1 MSTLSRLD
9 TSLVGRWWWTVDR
22 WTLVAVALLIA
33 VGAVLGLAAGP
44 AVAEKLGLDQ
54 YHFSRRQMAIL
65 IPAVAVM
72 LGVSLMSPLGVRRL
86 AVIGL
91 GIAFLMMLA
100 TLFVGGEVKGAQRW
114 LYVGG
119 MSIQPSEF
127 AKPLFAVVV
136 AWMLAE
142 RAKGEGFP
150 GGWVALGLLAVM
162 IGLLALQ
169 PDVGMAVVVMAVWI
183 GQVFV
188 AGMSMVWVGVLA
200 ALVVVGGIVAY
211 ALFPH
216 VASRVDRFVD
226 PASGDSYQINT
237 ALEAFRTGGL
247 AGRGPGEGS
256 VKSVLPDAHTDFIF
270 AVAGEEFG
278 LFACLLIVALFAF
291 IVLRGLGRMVQE
303 NNLFVMLA
311 AGGLLV
317 QFGIQAVI
325 NMGVNL
331 RLMPT
336 KGMTL
341 PFVSYG
347 GSSLLAVALG
357 MGMILALTRRR
368 VGREDTL

>member
-22 WTLVAVALLIA
+22 WTLIAIALLIA

-44 AVAEKLGLDQ
+44 AVADKLGLDQ
-54 YHFSRRQMAIL
+54 YHFSRRQIAIL
-65 IPAVAVM
+65 LPAVSLM
-72 LGVSLMSPLGVRRL
+72 LGVSLLSPLGIRRL

-91 GIAFLMMLA
+91 TGALLLTAA

-119 MSIQPSEF
+119 LSIQPSEF
-127 AKPLFAVVV
+127 VKPLFAVVI

-150 GGWVALGLLAVM
+150 GGWISLGLLAVVLT
-162 IGLLALQ
+162 LLALQ
-169 PDVGMAVVVMAVWI
+169 PDVGMAVVVTAVWA
-183 GQVFV
+183 GQLFV
-188 AGMSMVWVGVLA
+188 AGMSMVWIGVCAVLA
-200 ALVVVGGIVAY
+200 VAGAIVAY
-211 ALFPH
+211 VLFPH
-216 VASRVDRFVD
+216 VASRIDRFVD

-237 ALEAFRTGGL
+237 ALEAFRAGGL

-278 LFACLLIVALFAF
+278 LFACLLIVCLFAF
-291 IVLRGLGRMVQE
+291 IVLRGLGRVVQDS
-303 NNLFVMLA
+303 NLFVMLA

-317 QFGIQAVI
+317 QFGLQAVI

-368 VGREDTL
+368 VGAESDL